1 MKGRFGT
8 PASIDP
14 LVVARLPAAMQREA
28 ALMLLDMG
36 LTPHKA
42 RLHLRRAPVGFDA
55 LLASQP
61 APFRRGGELILAG
74 DHE

>member
-1 MKGRFGT
+1 MKGGFGT

-14 LVVARLPAAMQREA
+14 AVVARLPLAMQREA

-36 LTPHKA
+36 LTPNAA
-42 RLHLRRAPVGFDA
+42 RRHIGLAPGGFDA
-55 LLASQP
+55 LLDSRP
-61 APFRRGGELILAG
+61 APFKRGGELILAG